1 MKIAQQRVSLSRVVI
16 KSVHLFDMY
25 LRLKTTYINIEE
37 FQDWGQTKEKNKYV
51 NEMVV
56 AFFLGFSLPKLL
68 NYFNQC
74 KLIIVFNVKILYT
87 LNLIIIWMIN
97 ILS

>member
-1 MKIAQQRVSLSRVVI
+1 MEITDTCPFMLLLMKIAQQRVSLSRVVI

-56 AFFLGFSLPKLL
+56 AFF
-68 NYFNQC
+68 
-74 KLIIVFNVKILYT
+74 
-87 LNLIIIWMIN
+87 
-97 ILS
+97 

>member
-1 MKIAQQRVSLSRVVI
+1 
-16 KSVHLFDMY
+16 MY
-25 LRLKTTYINIEE
+25 LRLKTTHINIEE

-56 AFFLGFSLPKLL
+56 VLFFFFLGFSLPKLL

-74 KLIIVFNVKILYT
+74 KLIIVKILY
-87 LNLIIIWMIN
+87 NLKIIIVWMIN

>member
-1 MKIAQQRVSLSRVVI
+1 
-16 KSVHLFDMY
+16 MY

-56 AFFLGFSLPKLL
+56 VLFFFLGFSLPKLL

-74 KLIIVFNVKILYT
+74 KLIIVKILY
-87 LNLIIIWMIN
+87 NLKIIIIWMIN